1 MNIAVILAG
10 GIGSR
15 VGARIPKQFIE
26 VLGKPVIVYTLEQ
39 FQNNCNIDAIEVV
52 CIDSYIEYMK
62 DLIRKYDLT
71 KVRWIVKGGK
81 DFQHSVMNG
90 INALKDKAAEDDI
103 ILIHYA
109 ASPFVTDDI
118 LNDAVRV
125 CSEKGN
131 CTSATPTVLLCG
143 SNDGGKSEHWVDR
156 DKVMQLNAP
165 QCFKYAYVRDLYI
178 EAEKRGL
185 IDKVEPHT
193 TTLMFAL
200 GRTIYFSYGTQSNIK
215 ITSKSDLETF
225 EGYVLYK
232 NRNKQKNER

>member
-15 VGARIPKQFIE
+15 VGADVPKQFIE
-26 VLGKPVIVYTLEQ
+26 VFGKPIIVYTLER
-39 FQNNCNIDAIEVV
+39 FQNNHNIDAIEVV
-52 CIDSYIEYMK
+52 CVESYINHLEHLVRQYE
-62 DLIRKYDLT
+62 LT

-90 INALKDKAAEDDI
+90 IRGLRDKAASDDI
-103 ILIHYA
+103 VLIHYA

-125 CSEKGN
+125 CTEKGN

-165 QCFKYAYVRDLYI
+165 QCFKYAYVTELYA
-178 EAEKRGL
+178 EAEEKGL

-225 EGYVLYK
+225 AGYVLYQQHLFEQ
-232 NRNKQKNER
+232 QKK